1 MEVRLFAYE
10 DALKEIIDCSGSQFN
25 PEVAYAFQG
34 AYEKNKEKWPL
45 TGSESIAN
53 TMQEALLG
61 QI

>member
-34 AYEKNKEKWPL
+34 AYEKNKEK
-45 TGSESIAN
+45 
-53 TMQEALLG
+53 
-61 QI
+61 